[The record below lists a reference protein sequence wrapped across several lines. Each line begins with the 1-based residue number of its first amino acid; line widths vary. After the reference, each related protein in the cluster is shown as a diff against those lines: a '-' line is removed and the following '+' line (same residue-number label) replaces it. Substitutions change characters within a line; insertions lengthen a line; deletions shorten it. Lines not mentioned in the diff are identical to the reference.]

1 MDSSRCACGVV
12 RTLVSVCGALALQA
26 SSRGARRVHPR
37 YPQTRFHGRAPCRK
51 QINLWPARLCRRRRR
66 LLQLRTR
73 ARVSRPLRRRAWGK
87 GSSPKR
93 HQPSRTIIMLLP
105 WFRICAEEAVPA
117 PTRFSCSRHL
127 RPAATSRAR
136 ARTTKFAWK
145 MDRVP
150 SSCWAILVAAW
161 CRFSLWHG
169 RHASTRLR
177 VTVR

>member
-26 SSRGARRVHPR
+26 SSRVARRVHPR
-37 YPQTRFHGRAPCRK
+37 DPQTRFHGRAPCRK

-93 HQPSRTIIMLLP
+93 HQPSRTIIMLLL
-105 WFRICAEEAVPA
+105 WFRICVEEAVPA
-117 PTRFSCSRHL
+117 PTRSSCSRHL
-127 RPAATSRAR
+127 PPAATSWAR
-136 ARTTKFAWK
+136 ARTTMLAWK
-145 MDRVP
+145 MDRMP
-150 SSCWAILVAAW
+150 STCWAILVAAW